1 MRVKR
6 SDMKYTSQSKQL
18 TIDEFRSSLEGLSKS
33 NRWVQLGDLL
43 PWAKIEK
50 LYTSKLNNGNKG
62 AGNKPARMIIGAT
75 IIKKKL
81 SLSDA
86 ETIQMIQENP
96 YMQYFVGLSEFT
108 DKPIFDP
115 SLFVTIRKRIGEEDF
130 NEMSVALLEKQIQMQ
145 EAAEKRKEESEPED
159 SSNPPTSNQSGSR
172 QDFGSEFTDSQDR
185 MHKGVLKIDATC
197 CNAEVR
203 YPVDVDIIHDGCKSI
218 NRYIGTLCKM
228 LSLPLPECHYKSARF
243 EYLKLIKKKIKKA
256 SEIKSTKRML
266 LYYLKHDIQ
275 TFVKLISPNTGS
287 FDSFMKNE
295 RNTVGAIIKMY
306 YQQMEMLERGTHQ
319 CADRI
324 ISIFQPHL
332 RPIVRGKAKAKV
344 EFGAKIGAS
353 IVNGYT
359 FVDHL
364 SWDAYNEESDVEL
377 QIKLYKER
385 FGYLPATVLCDKIYM
400 NRANRQLF
408 KEYEIASYCKP
419 LGRPKKEP
427 KTPQELSK
435 KAQAVGDRNEIE
447 ATFGTGKRV
456 YRADNIRAKLPETAA
471 SWIGSCYFVKNV
483 MKFLREL
490 CLILTEIWRILANP
504 FTIGGFACRP
514 FPTMIY

>member
-1 MRVKR
+1 MHVKS

-50 LYTSKLNNGNKG
+50 LYNSKLNNGKKG

-96 YMQYFVGLSEFT
+96 YMQYFVGLTEFT

-115 SLFVTIRKRIGEEDF
+115 SLFVTIRKRLGEEDF
-130 NEMSVALLEKQIQMQ
+130 NEMSVALLEKQIKMQ
-145 EAAEKRKEESEPED
+145 EDAERRKKESESED
-159 SSNPPTSNQSGSR
+159 DDKPQTPGQSDSTH
-172 QDFGSEFTDSQDR
+172 DFGEEFTDSQDR
-185 MHKGVLKIDATC
+185 IHKGVLKIDATC
-197 CNAEVR
+197 SNAEVR
-203 YPVDVDIIHDGCKSI
+203 YPVDVDIIHDGCKTI
-218 NRYIGTLCKM
+218 NRYIATLCM
-228 LSLPLPECHYKSARF
+228 ALSLPLPECHYKSARF
-243 EYLKLIKKKIKKA
+243 EYLNLIKKKTKKT

-275 TFVKLISPNTGS
+275 SFVNLVSPNTERL
-287 FDSFMKNE
+287 DTFMRNE

-306 YQQMEMLERGTHQ
+306 YQQMEMLQQGTHQ

-324 ISIFQPHL
+324 ISIFQPHI

-427 KTPQELSK
+427 KTPEELSK
-435 KAQAVGDRNEIE
+435 MAQAVGDRNEIE
-447 ATFGTGKRV
+447 ASFGTGKRV

-490 CLILTEIWRILANP
+490 CLVLSEIWLILKNL
-504 FTIGGFACRP
+504 FTPGAFVCRP
-514 FPTMIY
+514 LSVMN